1 MTTVLG
7 SGFRWNDN
15 GFWVLAFAGMTTVLG
30 SGFRW
35 NDNGFGFQLP
45 LE

>member
-15 GFWVLAFAGMTTVLG
+15 GFWVLAFAGMTTFWG
-30 SGFRW
+30 SGFRR
-35 NDNGFGFQLP
+35 NDNGFWFWLSP
-45 LE
+45 E